1 MNEILKKIDEEIGFR
16 RDNGYVAID
25 TESALFGIEWVRR
38 LIICNKKSPTYE
50 VLKFSHDLQVG
61 IINRLEKAN
70 GDLSD
75 RVVKAEGLMSD
86 GVCGKDINVT
96 TKGDAIRKS
105 NDSLV
110 EWYAS
115 RIELFCIGE
124 DVRVNPLNKEKCLNF
139 LNQKVV
145 DHENT
150 N

>member
-1 MNEILKKIDEEIGFR
+1 MNEIIRQINELTNLVNGFAKEYPN
-16 RDNGYVAID
+16 D
-25 TESALFGIEWVRR
+25 
-38 LIICNKKSPTYE
+38 
-50 VLKFSHDLQVG
+50 
-61 IINRLEKAN
+61 NRLT
-70 GDLSD
+70 SQ
-75 RVVKAEGLMSD
+75 AEILQQIQKIIQD
-86 GVCGKDINVT
+86 GMNEFGKDINVT

-105 NDSLV
+105 NESLV